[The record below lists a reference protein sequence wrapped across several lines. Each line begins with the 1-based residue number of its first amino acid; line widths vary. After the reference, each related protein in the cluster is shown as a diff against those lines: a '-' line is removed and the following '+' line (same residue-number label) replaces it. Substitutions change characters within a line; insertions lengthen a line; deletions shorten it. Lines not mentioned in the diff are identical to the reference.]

1 MAATDVEFSVEFAI
15 VSFHVSFVLEN
26 KQIVT
31 RFHTSPYGGTDDKQY
46 IH

>member
-1 MAATDVEFSVEFAI
+1 MAATDVEFPVEFAV

-26 KQIVT
+26 KQIAT